1 MMVESLHM
9 SIASFMELAG
19 RLGYASHE
27 MQVQYPKPLNPKL
40 AGRLGYASHEMQVQ
54 YLKP

>member
-1 MMVESLHM
+1 MDMMVESLHM

-27 MQVQYPKPLNPKL
+27 MQV
-40 AGRLGYASHEMQVQ
+40 
-54 YLKP
+54 